1 MIALMSERSGSWQTV
16 RISLAML
23 AGWAMPA
30 VCIAAEA
37 GHDVPIGQDLPL
49 WGLVTFLGFVWVLK
63 KLGWEPLVSG
73 MAERERVEN
82 EAILLAEEK
91 NRLAQQ
97 DLIERKGQLEAID
110 ETTREF
116 IDEAHRDAERTR
128 NDIAEAARS
137 EAETLK
143 RRALREI
150 ERTRDQ
156 SLKGLFDAM
165 ALRII
170 ERTEQRLAETLTAED
185 QQRLMDESLGE
196 FTAAGGA

>member
-1 MIALMSERSGSWQTV
+1 MIAVMFERSGSWQTV

-30 VCIAAEA
+30 VCAAAEA
-37 GHDVPIGQDLPL
+37 GHDVPISQDLPL

-73 MAERERVEN
+73 MAERERAEN

-128 NDIAEAARS
+128 SDIAEAARS

-165 ALRII
+165 ALRIV

-185 QQRLMDESLGE
+185 QQRLMDESLAE
-196 FTAAGGA
+196 FTAAGGT

>member
-1 MIALMSERSGSWQTV
+1 MANVKHIVILMAL
-16 RISLAML
+16 
-23 AGWAMPA
+23 WAASPHA
-30 VCIAAEA
+30 VLAAEDA
-37 GHDVPIGQDLPL
+37 HAEGIQYDLPL
-49 WGLVTFLGFVWVLK
+49 WGLVTFLGFLWVLK

-73 MAERERVEN
+73 MAERERKEN

-91 NRLAQQ
+91 NRQSQQ

-128 NDIAEAARS
+128 SDIVDSARS

-165 ALRII
+165 AMRVI
-170 ERTEQRLAETLTAED
+170 ERTQQRLAQTLTADD
-185 QQRLMDESLGE
+185 QQRLLDESLAE
-196 FTAAGGA
+196 FTAAGGK

>member
-1 MIALMSERSGSWQTV
+1 
-16 RISLAML
+16 ML
-23 AGWAMPA
+23 AGTATPTLCA
-30 VCIAAEA
+30 AAEE
-37 GHDVPIGQDLPL
+37 GHGVSLGSDLPL
-49 WGLVTFLGFVWVLK
+49 WGLVTFFGFLWVLK
-63 KLGWEPLVSG
+63 KLGWQPLVSS
-73 MAERERVEN
+73 MAERERKEE
-82 EAILLAEEK
+82 EAILLAEDK
-91 NRLAQQ
+91 NRRAQQ

-128 NDIAEAARS
+128 SDIVASARN

-165 ALRII
+165 AMRVI
-170 ERTEQRLAETLTAED
+170 ERTEQRLVQNLTAED
-185 QQRLMDESLGE
+185 QHRLMDESLAE
-196 FTAAGGA
+196 FTAAGGK